1 MSGWEELIKQG
12 VTITSTT
19 NVNTYDTNA
28 EKNDKKQLNVH
39 RRVECFSHTPPPNF
53 VYNWSF

>member
-28 EKNDKKQLNVH
+28 QKTIKNN
-39 RRVECFSHTPPPNF
+39 
-53 VYNWSF
+53 